1 MIQKRK
7 WYWWHMPFL
16 DYARKYNEEVI
27 STTNTRKM
35 NFFQPLHVCQLA
47 PYMG

>member
-7 WYWWHMPFL
+7 WYWWNVSFL

-27 STTNTRKM
+27 STAYPREM
-35 NFFQPLHVCQLA
+35 NFF
-47 PYMG
+47 

>member
-7 WYWWHMPFL
+7 WYCGHVSFL

-27 STTNTRKM
+27 STTNPRKM
-35 NFFQPLHVCQLA
+35 NFF
-47 PYMG
+47 